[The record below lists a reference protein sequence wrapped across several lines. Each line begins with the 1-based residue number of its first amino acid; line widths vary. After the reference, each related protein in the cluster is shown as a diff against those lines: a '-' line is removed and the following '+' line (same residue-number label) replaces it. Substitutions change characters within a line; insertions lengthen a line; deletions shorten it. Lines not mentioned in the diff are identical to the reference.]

1 MEDQGVRSITDWANF
16 LDNERRSHLDLFI
29 EGT

>member
-1 MEDQGVRSITDWANF
+1 MEGHGVRSTTEWAN
-16 LDNERRSHLDLFI
+16 LLGNERRSHLDLFI